1 MGTPVD
7 TELPDTKGFCGC
19 GHQPPAV
26 VDAHSEA
33 LGEGLGC
40 PCGCVASSKMLSLPG
55 PQFGC
60 LCCGITGRLPQRGSG
75 TPPSS
80 SEQLARCSSWG
91 VLKLHGTLPPPAGCL
106 QAC

>member
-33 LGEGLGC
+33 LGDRTGL
-40 PCGCVASSKMLSLPG
+40 PLRLCGLEQDAQPPWASVWLSVLWHHG
-55 PQFGC
+55 P
-60 LCCGITGRLPQRGSG
+60 
-75 TPPSS
+75 PPSEGFWHS
-80 SEQLARCSSWG
+80 SEQLRAACSM
-91 VLKLHGTLPPPAGCL
+91 
-106 QAC
+106 